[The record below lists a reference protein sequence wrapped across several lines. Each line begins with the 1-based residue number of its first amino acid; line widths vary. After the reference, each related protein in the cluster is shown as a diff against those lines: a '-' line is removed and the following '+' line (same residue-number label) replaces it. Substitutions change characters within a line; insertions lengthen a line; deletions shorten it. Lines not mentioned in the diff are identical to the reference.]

1 MTVIVDYGVGNLFS
15 LQSSL
20 RALGVEAEITC
31 RAERLREAE
40 RIILP
45 GVGAF
50 GDTME
55 NLRAQGLEEP
65 IKAYIQSGRPFL
77 GICLGLQVLFES
89 SEESPGVPG
98 LGVLKGKIV
107 RLPEGPGLKIPH
119 IGWNSLDI
127 RRPGGLFAG
136 QGADPF
142 VYFVHSYYLQ
152 AEEDVVTATAEY
164 GVTIP
169 AAVEKGNLWA
179 CQFHPEES
187 GEAGLQMLRSFC
199 GKVEQEVKIQRG

>member
-1 MTVIVDYGVGNLFS
+1 M
-15 LQSSL
+15 
-20 RALGVEAEITC
+20 
-31 RAERLREAE
+31 
-40 RIILP
+40 
-45 GVGAF
+45 
-50 GDTME
+50 
-55 NLRAQGLEEP
+55 
-65 IKAYIQSGRPFL
+65 
-77 GICLGLQVLFES
+77 
-89 SEESPGVPG
+89 PG

-136 QGADPF
+136 QGTDPF

-164 GVTIP
+164 GVTIH

-179 CQFHPEES
+179 CQFHPEKS